1 MGKKLNIFAGVVV
14 GFVALLFLVAAFGPR
29 DESGKLEYIGGPPPQ
44 LNSSGITPEQI
55 VSQNDQEQEQISFVE
70 DTNSIGNNGESH
82 PIDPEFAEINYA
94 MDLMI
99 SNCVQG
105 DGVDMDVCDADIKR
119 NYDFF
124 CMKHGDAI
132 IDTCLKALDYLTS
145 RGVI

>member
-1 MGKKLNIFAGVVV
+1 MGKKLNIIVGVVI

-29 DESGKLEYIGGPPPQ
+29 DESGKLEYIGGSPSK
-44 LNSSGITPEQI
+44 LNSSGLTPEQV
-55 VSQNDQEQEQISFVE
+55 VSQDGQEQVSFVE
-70 DTNSIGNNGESH
+70 DTTSISNAEGTH
-82 PIDPEFAEINYA
+82 PVDPEFAEINYA

-105 DGVDMDVCDADIKR
+105 NGVDMNVCDADIKR

-124 CMKHGDAI
+124 CMRHGDAM